1 MEGSEMWRKTSRY
14 KRFKF
19 AFWKL
24 RSVITSWGAEI
35 GAETFWSWKTQDISK
50 EVQLLSWFTHY
61 KQCCRLSG
69 TINVCKFFECL
80 KFKRA
85 ELLGQNKVPESPEEC
100 HKITSSHFAGILVPN
115 KRWCGSKPPEA
126 CPVKI
131 SRTVRETLRQFVPR
145 QLVPWVSYR
154 PNLTM
159 LFGQAS
165 WTHLQEVTKGDELS
179 YYINRGIIV
188 RNELS
193 GDEQVWMNSVCETSL
208 LFNLVI
214 H

>member
-24 RSVITSWGAEI
+24 RSVISSWGAEI
-35 GAETFWSWKTQDISK
+35 GVETFWSWKTQDISK
-50 EVQLLSWFTHY
+50 EVQLLSWFTHS

-80 KFKRA
+80 KFKWA
-85 ELLGQNKVPESPEEC
+85 ELNTSSWVKKVPKNSESPEES

-115 KRWCGSKPPEA
+115 KCWCGSKPPEA

-131 SRTVRETLRQFVPR
+131 SRTTRETQRQFVPNNWSPGS
-145 QLVPWVSYR
+145 LID
-154 PNLTM
+154 LT
-159 LFGQAS
+159 
-165 WTHLQEVTKGDELS
+165 
-179 YYINRGIIV
+179 
-188 RNELS
+188 
-193 GDEQVWMNSVCETSL
+193 
-208 LFNLVI
+208 
-214 H
+214 